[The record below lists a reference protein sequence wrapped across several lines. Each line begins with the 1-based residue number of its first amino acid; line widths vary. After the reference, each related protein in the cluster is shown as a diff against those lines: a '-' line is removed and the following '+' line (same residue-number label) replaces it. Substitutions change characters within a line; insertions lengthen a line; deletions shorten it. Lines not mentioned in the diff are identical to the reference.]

1 MTLDHFIKLLN
12 IKSNYDKINFNKYI
26 KNQRLMFELNYEII
40 FQKVIEYY
48 TNFQYITNHGFE
60 D

>member
-1 MTLDHFIKLLN
+1 
-12 IKSNYDKINFNKYI
+12 
-26 KNQRLMFELNYEII
+26 MFELNYEII

-60 D
+60 DQIEDKLIM